1 MNYIYKLYIL
11 GQINFKDLI
20 KNIYR
25 IYRIFIDIKI
35 VKRYKYI
42 TIKYIKNIKQYY
54 ISRNFFN

>member
-35 VKRYKYI
+35 VKRYKFI
-42 TIKYIKNIKQYY
+42 TIKYMKNIKQYY